1 MRAWQVR
8 DVMTVEVAA
17 VAPEASYREVVN
29 MITGHRVGGV
39 PVIDDAGRVLGVVSE
54 VDVLHKL
61 EMAETPERRRL
72 FTGRRRAKAKAE
84 VARDLMTAPAVTAT
98 PYDSVVSAAKRMDR
112 ERVKRLP
119 VVDDGGHL
127 VGIVTRGDLLK
138 VHLRPDADIRR
149 DVVDKVL
156 RGRPRRRG
164 GDRPGVGRRRRRPA
178 RRSTRPAH
186 GGGAR
191 RAPDRARRRR
201 RPGRQPPR
209 LRLRRHVP
217 RRPRTRVGLPHG
229 AVEQPLE
236 RLVGPCD
243 DALRCRRAATD
254 AARRQG
260 TRSPASSTASG
271 CLARACV
278 CGVSGSSHSCAVA
291 GAASR

>member
-72 FTGRRRAKAKAE
+72 FTGRRHAKAKADT
-84 VARDLMTAPAVTAT
+84 ARDLMTAPAVTAT
-98 PYDSVVSAAKRMDR
+98 PYDPVVSAAKLMDR

-149 DVVDKVL
+149 DVVDRVL
-156 RGRPRRRG
+156 RG
-164 GDRPGVGRRRRRPA
+164 V
-178 RRSTRPAH
+178 
-186 GGGAR
+186 
-191 RAPDRARRRR
+191 
-201 RPGRQPPR
+201 
-209 LRLRRHVP
+209 L
-217 RRPRTRVGLPHG
+217 
-229 AVEQPLE
+229 AVEE
-236 RLVGPCD
+236 GIVRVSVDDGVVRLVGQLDRRTAVELAAHLTARVDGVVRVVNRLGYDYD
-243 DALRCRRAATD
+243 DTFLAALAPESAY
-254 AARRQG
+254 
-260 TRSPASSTASG
+260 PM
-271 CLARACV
+271 V
-278 CGVSGSSHSCAVA
+278 P
-291 GAASR
+291 